1 MRGEK
6 KPAFF
11 LERIS
16 VHYCKSRYILMRKVY
31 MRDAIEEEKTGEGE
45 EGKKKLAWAHSL
57 SVVKTE
63 KKKSKQVVHQVEDL
77 SFMQEIVAC

>member
-1 MRGEK
+1 
-6 KPAFF
+6 
-11 LERIS
+11 
-16 VHYCKSRYILMRKVY
+16 MRKVY
-31 MRDAIEEEKTGEGE
+31 MRDAIEVEKTGEGE

-57 SVVKTE
+57 SFGENIE